1 MEHMMLGEA
10 GKFKEM
16 LFGSF
21 KRKYGIKLT
30 DEEIND
36 IITSV
41 ESYISEMI
49 KMMRQGKSAHEKFFS
64 DIILKSLDAIIG
76 FRNDSEIFIWNE
88 GAERIFGYKKEE
100 VLGKDFEFLL
110 PPARR
115 EKGEKQFLI
124 NTVKEVGFIADFKTT
139 RVTKSGEIKDVSIS
153 RFPIFNEKNE
163 CIGNVGIIRD
173 ITNEMKLEKELRERE
188 KLALIGEVVS
198 SIAHNLSNP
207 LNIISGNADY
217 LLIDKKENDEG
228 YEELKVIIDETTR
241 ITKSIRQLLNFSKPV
256 TLTREPVSVNNILS
270 EIIEQAKH
278 LSNNKNII
286 FKKYFIKS
294 IPDISADKELIRDV
308 FLNIINNSIQ
318 AISSEGTISIKTTQ
332 DNIFVITE
340 ITDSGAGIPQENLEK
355 IFKPFFS
362 TKGYGKGTGLGLSFA
377 ERVIRE
383 HNGKIEVNSKPG
395 KGTTFKLS
403 LPINPT
409 Q

>member
-10 GKFKEM
+10 GKFKAM
-16 LFGSF
+16 LFGTF

-36 IITSV
+36 ILNSV
-41 ESYISEMI
+41 ETYISEMI
-49 KMMRQGKSAHEKFFS
+49 KMMRQGKTAHEKFFS

-88 GAERIFGYKKEE
+88 GAEKLFGYSKEE

-110 PPARR
+110 PPAQRK
-115 EKGEKQFLI
+115 KGEKDFLI
-124 NTVKEVGFIADFKTT
+124 NRVKDVGFISDFKTQ
-139 RVTKSGEIKDVSIS
+139 RVTKNGEIKDVSIS
-153 RFPIFNEKNE
+153 RFPIFNEKQE

-173 ITNEMKLEKELRERE
+173 ITNEMKLEKELREKE
-188 KLALIGEVVS
+188 NLALIGEIVS

-217 LLIDKKENDEG
+217 LLIDKKENEEG

-256 TLTREPVSVNNILS
+256 TLTREPINVNNILE
-270 EIIEQAKH
+270 EIIEQSKH
-278 LSNNKNII
+278 LSNYRNIT
-286 FKKYFIKS
+286 FKKYLIKKL
-294 IPDISADKELIRDV
+294 PEISADRELIRDV

-318 AISSEGTISIKTTQ
+318 ALPSEGIISIKTTQ
-332 DNIFVITE
+332 NENFVITE
-340 ITDSGAGIPQENLEK
+340 ISDTGSGISEENLEK

-383 HNGKIEVNSKPG
+383 HQGTIEVSSKPG
-395 KGTTFKLS
+395 KGTTFRLL
-403 LPINPT
+403 LPIN
-409 Q
+409 QI